1 MLRQVLVSI
10 QALGTDSS
18 TAAAEQNGDAAGSSS
33 SSSDGSSA
41 ADAETDARQQ
51 QQQPPVTASLDD
63 AASFIEGLVTHLEE
77 QQLLELPLVATLQVG
92 VPLKVAG

>member
-1 MLRQVLVSI
+1 MLRQVLVCI

-18 TAAAEQNGDAAGSSS
+18 TAAEQIGDAAGSS

-41 ADAETDARQQ
+41 AAAETGARQQ
-51 QQQPPVTASLDD
+51 QQQPPVTASLGD

-77 QQLLELPLVATLQVG
+77 QLLLELPLVPTLQVG
-92 VPLKVAG
+92 VPLEVAG